1 MNDVLTYALLLAH
14 GDPDT
19 AAGIRALMDDPDALG
34 DAVRGAVRESVQD
47 AIREVVRESMEQP
60 DPEADDVTDAGL
72 VSMAMLKAKLTG
84 DDDLIDQLAEL
95 GDDPDGL
102 QSLLDEL
109 AIASMPKEE
118 AEGPGRTPPRP
129 GLVWKDATKRW
140 VRDPEAGTA
149 KKPKAGVAGAEPKPK
164 ATTKAQQAKA
174 TKAANMATAKDAVQA
189 ALADPSSVQPEQL
202 SQLAGH
208 LKTMTVAE
216 LKGHLQGVIGKVPKT
231 KGAIVDR
238 LIEHVKSGGGAKP
251 AGKPDITSHSDD
263 ELRAEFERRFGK
275 VSAPAEKPAEQPASA
290 PRQQQPKAEPKRAE
304 LPEAAK
310 AVVADI
316 QAHLEDWAKPGV
328 GSTWAQRQ
336 RAASAEERATVEDEH
351 DRHVES
357 MLTRLDQSGM
367 TNDQWKALAAQIAG
381 YKVPSKAAA
390 RQAISGKMTAGMRIL
405 ISRKS

>member
-1 MNDVLTYALLLAH
+1 MNDVLAYALLLAH
-14 GDPDT
+14 GDPATT
-19 AAGIRALMDDPDALG
+19 AGVRALMDDPDALG

-47 AIREVVRESMEQP
+47 AIKEAVRESMEQP
-60 DPEADDVTDAGL
+60 DPEADDVTDAGI
-72 VSMAMLKAKLTG
+72 VSLAMLKAKLTG

-140 VRDPEAGTA
+140 VRDPEAAGA
-149 KKPKAGVAGAEPKPK
+149 KKPKAGADAGTPK
-164 ATTKAQQAKA
+164 APTKAQQAKA

-216 LKGHLQGVIGKVPKT
+216 LKGHLQGVIGKVPRT
-231 KGAIVDR
+231 KAQLVDR
-238 LIEHVKSGGGAKP
+238 LIEHVKGGGGAKP
-251 AGKPDITSHSDD
+251 AGKPDLATVSDD

-275 VSAPAEKPAEQPASA
+275 VSATDSQPAEQPAPA
-290 PRQQQPKAEPKRAE
+290 PQQQQPKPKAEPKRAQ

-310 AVVADI
+310 AVVSGIED
-316 QAHLEDWAKPGV
+316 HLTKWGPSGEF
-328 GSTWAQRQ
+328 SAQY
-336 RAASAEERATVEDEH
+336 
-351 DRHVES
+351 
-357 MLTRLDQSGM
+357 
-367 TNDQWKALAAQIAG
+367 KALASRADKEAFLAQRDAETTSMIDQLEKSPLSGEQMKALALKVAG
-381 YKVPSKAAA
+381 VRVGNRS
-390 RQAISGKMTAGMRIL
+390 QAIGVIRGKLTAQ
-405 ISRKS
+405 SRLLQGQFS